1 MSLRSPIVAA
11 AIALMAIWSAAAYSQ
26 SFTDPSGKTQAVTGV
41 NNETYSGGQ
50 PGAVPPTLPDVPPA
64 LPSIYSERPPPGLP
78 HFSAPTASPGEFSS
92 PAPRPGAVTGYG
104 PGGLAPL
111 PGAPANPPYSFGPFR

>member
-1 MSLRSPIVAA
+1 MFGRSLILAA
-11 AIALMAIWSAAAYSQ
+11 AIAVSAIWSAAGYSQ

-41 NNETYSGGQ
+41 GDETYSGGQ

-64 LPSIYSERPPPGLP
+64 LPSIYSQHPPPGLP
-78 HFSAPTASPGEFSS
+78 HYSAPTASPGQFA
-92 PAPRPGAVTGYG
+92 PAPRPGPVTGYG
-104 PGGLAPL
+104 AGGMAPM